1 MIKIIATIFYAF
13 TVILILAEIILDLIG
28 QKNLSTLNFTLLIVF
43 GIFTT
48 MVFGEIVLKDVNND
62 KHKRIR

>member
-13 TVILILAEIILDLIG
+13 TVLIILAEIILDLIG
-28 QKNLSTLNFTLLIVF
+28 YKNLSTLNFTLLIVF

-48 MVFGEIVLKDVNND
+48 MVFGEIVLKDLNND

>member
-28 QKNLSTLNFTLLIVF
+28 YKNLSTLNFTLLIVF

-48 MVFGEIVLKDVNND
+48 MVFGEIVLKDLNSDN
-62 KHKRIR
+62 KRIQ